1 MRDRRDRMT
10 RPFTFTGATALA
22 LAALAVPALLSTSCS
37 RPAAEKGAGA
47 APAAATADKPDSAQ
61 PRELRLTPEQRGKV
75 RLEQA
80 AVSRFH
86 RTIET
91 TGTVA
96 FDQNRATQVL
106 APISGPVS
114 RLLVEVGA
122 RVGRDQALA
131 VVASPDFAADVSAL
145 RKAEATAKNARRVA
159 DLDAQLWKNDAI
171 ARRDMEQSETDAV
184 SAEADRDSALQ
195 QLRDLGVDAKTIADI
210 SQNRPAYNAGGS
222 IRSPLAGTV
231 VEKLITPGQL
241 LQAGTTPCFT
251 VADLSTVWVMA
262 NVFESD
268 LPFIAPGDAARV
280 LVEAPGPPIVGKVDY
295 ISALV
300 DPNTR
305 AIAVRI
311 VAPNPSGV
319 LKRDLYVRVAIQ
331 ASRESSGLLVPVS
344 AVLRDDENLPFVFVA
359 NADGTFAR
367 RRVQIGS
374 RVPAAEGAAEDRQEI
389 TAGLA
394 PGETLVAEGGLFL
407 QFAENQ

>member
-1 MRDRRDRMT
+1 MT
-10 RPFTFTGATALA
+10 RPFTFPRATALA
-22 LAALAVPALLSTSCS
+22 LAALAVPALLSTSCA
-37 RPAAEKGAGA
+37 RHPEKGADA
-47 APAAATADKPDSAQ
+47 QAAAKSANPPADSSK
-61 PRELRLTPEQRGKV
+61 PRELRLTAEQRGKV

-80 AVSRFH
+80 AVSSFH

-159 DLDAQLWKNDAI
+159 ELDEQLWKNDAI
-171 ARRDMEQSETDAV
+171 ARRDMEQAETDAV

-195 QLRDLGVDAKTIADI
+195 QLRDLGVDAKTLADI
-210 SQNRPAYNAGGS
+210 AQNRPAYNAGGT

-262 NVFESD
+262 NIFEAD
-268 LPFIAPGDAARV
+268 LPFIAPGDSARV
-280 LVEAPGPPIVGKVDY
+280 LTEAGGPPIVGKVDY

-300 DPNTR
+300 DPTTR
-305 AIAVRI
+305 AIAVRV
-311 VAPNPSGV
+311 VAPNPNGG

-331 ASRESSGLLVPVS
+331 ASRASSGLLVPVS

-359 NADGTFAR
+359 NPDGTFAR
-367 RRVQIGS
+367 RRVQLGS
-374 RVPAAEGAAEDRQEI
+374 RIASQQGEDRQEI
-389 TAGLA
+389 TSGLTA
-394 PGETLVAEGGLFL
+394 GETLVVEGGLFL